1 MGREGIGMN
10 LPTFFNIDLYTDAL
24 CKIENEMHKDYRY
37 SQLSSCGSYY
47 VLTTLEVH
55 LIVIST
61 IVEVTKHNKYWYISF

>member
-1 MGREGIGMN
+1 
-10 LPTFFNIDLYTDAL
+10 
-24 CKIENEMHKDYRY
+24 MHKDYRY